1 MAVYYNKDIR
11 WYVGAMSVAC
21 HAKSATL
28 SSSCEALDTTA
39 LCDDG
44 WVELIG
50 GNKSGTFD
58 MSLMSDVADDGL
70 DERLWSYLGVADTPQ
85 SFSIGSADGSP
96 GYTMKS
102 LSTQYVPVNGPPGG
116 LAMASLS
123 GTSSG
128 AIARGMLIHPDT
140 TARTSSGTGT
150 AWQVGALS
158 SSQRLYAGLHVISA
172 SGTTPTLAV
181 KVQSDT
187 VGFGS
192 ATDRITFSTATDV
205 ANREQFSSVAGAITD
220 DYWRVSYTIGGTTP
234 SFQFAVIVGI
244 G

>member
-1 MAVYYNKDIR
+1 
-11 WYVGAMSVAC
+11 
-21 HAKSATL
+21 
-28 SSSCEALDTTA
+28 
-39 LCDDG
+39 
-44 WVELIG
+44 
-50 GNKSGTFD
+50 
-58 MSLMSDVADDGL
+58 
-70 DERLWSYLGVADTPQ
+70 
-85 SFSIGSADGSP
+85 
-96 GYTMKS
+96 
-102 LSTQYVPVNGPPGG
+102 
-116 LAMASLS
+116 
-123 GTSSG
+123 
-128 AIARGMLIHPDT
+128 MLIHPDA

-220 DYWRVSYTIGGTTP
+220 DYWRVSYTIGGSSTP
-234 SFQFAVIVGI
+234 TFSFMVCVGI
-244 G
+244 A